1 MLAGGAG
8 RADGGAG
15 GVGVGACLAG
25 EAGGARGGAVG
36 AGAAGRA
43 RAVDEVV
50 ARRLAISAWLDSVD
64 GVLGH
69 FAVITRR
76 VAAS

>member
-1 MLAGGAG
+1 VLAGGTGCA
-8 RADGGAG
+8 AGGAG
-15 GVGVGACLAG
+15 GVGVGARLAG

-50 ARRLAISAWLDSVD
+50 ARRLAISACDSVQ
-64 GVLGH
+64 GVVGH